1 MPLPAEKFY
10 TYADF
15 LTWDESEWVELI
27 EGDVFMMSPTPTR
40 FHQEISGEIFL
51 QIGSYLR
58 GKKCKVYAAPFTV
71 RPFERE
77 DDDPRGVDTVVQP
90 DITVVCDPGK
100 LDDMGCKGAPDLIVE
115 ILSPSNRRHDMLT
128 KFNLYQR
135 AGVREYWIV
144 DPDAR
149 TVSVYTLE
157 EGAYHAAEV
166 YSAGSSV
173 PVGVLEDCSIDLK
186 TVFPDT

>member
-1 MPLPAEKFY
+1 MPLPAGKFY

-15 LTWDESEWVELI
+15 LTWDESVWAELI
-27 EGDVFMMSPTPTR
+27 EGDVFMMSPTPAR
-40 FHQEISGEIFL
+40 FHQEISGEIFA
-51 QIGSYLR
+51 QIHYYLR
-58 GKKCKVYAAPFTV
+58 GRNCKVYAAPFTV

-77 DDDPRGVDTVVQP
+77 GDDPRGVDTVVQP

-157 EGAYHAAEV
+157 EGACHAAEV
-166 YSAGSSV
+166 YSAGSGV
-173 PVGVLEDCSIDLK
+173 PVGVLEDCAVDLK